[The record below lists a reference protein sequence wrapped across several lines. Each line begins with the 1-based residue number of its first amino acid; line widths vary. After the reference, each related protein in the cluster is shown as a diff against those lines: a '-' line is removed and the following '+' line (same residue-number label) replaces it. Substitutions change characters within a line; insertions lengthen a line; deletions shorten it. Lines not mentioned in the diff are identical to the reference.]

1 MIDNRFE
8 ISYDKIAKLVALNDK
23 EEQVIIVLSLEQTE
37 KLLEWYCE
45 KFKKI
50 VI

>member
-8 ISYDKIAKLVALNDK
+8 ISYDKIAKLVALNDTQ
-23 EEQVIIVLSLEQTE
+23 EQVIIVLTLEQTE

-45 KFKKI
+45 AFKKI